1 VNEALVVL
9 GAYLV
14 GSFSFATILV
24 KLVTGEDVREL
35 GSGNAGATNV
45 LRTAGKGLAA
55 ATLVLDVAKG
65 AIGVLLMHLVTN
77 DPRWLCAAGVAAV
90 SGHIFPIWF
99 RFRGG
104 KGVATALGAFLV
116 IEPRAVVVLVAVFF
130 LVIALTRY
138 VSLGSVTTACLLPA
152 VLRFLFHAGDP
163 EVIAGFL
170 VAVLLVF
177 THRANIRRLATGTE
191 RKLGRKEPPE

>member
-1 VNEALVVL
+1 MNEALVVL

-104 KGVATALGAFLV
+104 KGVATALGVLLV
-116 IEPRAVVVLVAVFF
+116 LLPWAALSGFAVYAVIFAIWRVSSIGSLVGALTAVAVGAFTAAAWAYGALAAIF
-130 LVIALTRY
+130 LAL
-138 VSLGSVTTACLLPA
+138 
-152 VLRFLFHAGDP
+152 
-163 EVIAGFL
+163 I
-170 VAVLLVF
+170 VF
-177 THRANIRRLATGTE
+177 THRANIGRL
-191 RKLGRKEPPE
+191 LRKEEGRL